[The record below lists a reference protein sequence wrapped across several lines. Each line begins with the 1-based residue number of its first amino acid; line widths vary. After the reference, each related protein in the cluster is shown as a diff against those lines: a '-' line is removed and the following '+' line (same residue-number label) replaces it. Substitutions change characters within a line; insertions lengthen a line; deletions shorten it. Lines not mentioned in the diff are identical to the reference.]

1 MIAFHDTRLGEAIEA
16 IDASASGR
24 IRLADPALADRRITG
39 AFRVGDTEAFAQG
52 VGAALE
58 LEVARGTDGSLWLR
72 APPDRAAVH

>member
-1 MIAFHDTRLGEAIEA
+1 MIAFDDTRLGEAIEA
-16 IDASASGR
+16 INGSASDR

-52 VGAALE
+52 IGAALE

-72 APPDRAAVH
+72 APSDGSAAN